1 MANNRNFIVFDIET
15 SGLDPKLGAE
25 IVQISAVALR
35 YSDYTEIEN
44 GRFDIIIKPQKPDK
58 ASKEAIDVIGKDL
71 WDRANADGLHPK
83 VALRKFK
90 EYIEM
95 INPTKKFW
103 TSPVLVGFNIVN
115 FDIPFVQHQ
124 MEEYKILDP
133 GDDKPWSNMQ
143 MDLFPLMFSI
153 FGRDGLKNNK
163 LDTYANLIGL
173 ARSAETHDASEDVDI
188 TKQMFQRYMKF
199 MNFKIRPKINAK
211 KEESLAQ

>member
-1 MANNRNFIVFDIET
+1 
-15 SGLDPKLGAE
+15 
-25 IVQISAVALR
+25 
-35 YSDYTEIEN
+35 
-44 GRFDIIIKPQKPDK
+44 
-58 ASKEAIDVIGKDL
+58 
-71 WDRANADGLHPK
+71 
-83 VALRKFK
+83 
-90 EYIEM
+90 M

-163 LDTYANLIGL
+163 LDTYASLIGL